1 MNVRETGSGCWL
13 VVAGRFTVR
22 ATATP
27 VGRAL
32 QFAVNERS
40 GRGSAMTTASKDKL
54 GRKSPRS
61 VFLEGC
67 RVLAERFAALGFQP
81 RRQGQM
87 LVRSIGPWSH
97 EIAIAS
103 SHYNQAGVS
112 VAVSPTVV
120 VRNKD
125 LASWRAQH
133 ELWRTDDLV
142 ASRMLYRF
150 AGSWTTWNLADP
162 ATRSHV
168 LEEVTALLEQTAL
181 PWLDLFGDRLAFLE
195 RWQFDDEVLELDA
208 MAELLAYFGRAE
220 EIAPLVREA
229 LSREPWSKF
238 SPRADSFDKLR
249 RLGEKLSLGL
259 SLPSLPEQPRI
270 SVPNWFGR

>member
-1 MNVRETGSGCWL
+1 
-13 VVAGRFTVR
+13 
-22 ATATP
+22 
-27 VGRAL
+27 
-32 QFAVNERS
+32 
-40 GRGSAMTTASKDKL
+40 
-54 GRKSPRS
+54 
-61 VFLEGC
+61 
-67 RVLAERFAALGFQP
+67 
-81 RRQGQM
+81 
-87 LVRSIGPWSH
+87 
-97 EIAIAS
+97 
-103 SHYNQAGVS
+103 
-112 VAVSPTVV
+112 
-120 VRNKD
+120 
-125 LASWRAQH
+125 
-133 ELWRTDDLV
+133 
-142 ASRMLYRF
+142 
-150 AGSWTTWNLADP
+150 
-162 ATRSHV
+162 V